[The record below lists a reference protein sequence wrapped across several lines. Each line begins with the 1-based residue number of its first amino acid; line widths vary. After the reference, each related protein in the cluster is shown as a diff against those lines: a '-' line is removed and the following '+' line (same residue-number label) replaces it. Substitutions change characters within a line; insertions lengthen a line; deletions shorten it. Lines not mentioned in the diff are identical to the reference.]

1 MFPMTRHKAR
11 SLIAR
16 YTRASCTFLRAWTKN
31 SLRPVG
37 ERAGLFVGKIREYSE
52 REGERERWKRKKKKK
67 GRNVVSYSV
76 ALLHSFETVGEESST

>member
-37 ERAGLFVGKIREYSE
+37 ERKSGTFCWKNKGIF
-52 REGERERWKRKKKKK
+52 GEREREKKKMKK
-67 GRNVVSYSV
+67 CR
-76 ALLHSFETVGEESST
+76 

>member
-16 YTRASCTFLRAWTKN
+16 YTRASCTSLRAWTKN

-52 REGERERWKRKKKKK
+52 GRKQREREGRKGKKRKKC
-67 GRNVVSYSV
+67 R
-76 ALLHSFETVGEESST
+76 

>member
-52 REGERERWKRKKKKK
+52 GRKQRERGREGREKK
-67 GRNVVSYSV
+67 
-76 ALLHSFETVGEESST
+76 EEMSLVIP

>member
-52 REGERERWKRKKKKK
+52 REREREREMETKKEKKRKKC
-67 GRNVVSYSV
+67 R
-76 ALLHSFETVGEESST
+76 

>member
-1 MFPMTRHKAR
+1 MTRHKAR

-52 REGERERWKRKKKKK
+52 REREGEKDGREKRKK

>member
-52 REGERERWKRKKKKK
+52 RERGRERWKRKKKKK

>member
-52 REGERERWKRKKKKK
+52 ERERERDRREKRKKKKK
-67 GRNVVSYSV
+67 
-76 ALLHSFETVGEESST
+76 EEMSLVIP

>member
-52 REGERERWKRKKKKK
+52 REREREREMEVKKEKKRKKC
-67 GRNVVSYSV
+67 R
-76 ALLHSFETVGEESST
+76 

>member
-52 REGERERWKRKKKKK
+52 GRKQRERKGRKGKKRKKC
-67 GRNVVSYSV
+67 R
-76 ALLHSFETVGEESST
+76 

>member
-52 REGERERWKRKKKKK
+52 REREREKEMEAKKEKKRKKC
-67 GRNVVSYSV
+67 R
-76 ALLHSFETVGEESST
+76 

>member
-37 ERAGLFVGKIREYSE
+37 ERAGLFVEKIREYSE
-52 REGERERWKRKKKKK
+52 REREREREMETKKEKKRKKC
-67 GRNVVSYSV
+67 R
-76 ALLHSFETVGEESST
+76 

>member
-52 REGERERWKRKKKKK
+52 REREREREMEAKKEKKRKKC
-67 GRNVVSYSV
+67 R
-76 ALLHSFETVGEESST
+76 

>member
-31 SLRPVG
+31 SLRPVRKSG
-37 ERAGLFVGKIREYSE
+37 TFCWKNKGIFGKR
-52 REGERERWKRKKKKK
+52 EREREMEEKKKK
-67 GRNVVSYSV
+67 
-76 ALLHSFETVGEESST
+76 EEMSLVIP

>member
-52 REGERERWKRKKKKK
+52 GRKQRERGREGREKK

>member
-52 REGERERWKRKKKKK
+52 REREEERDGSGKRKKK
-67 GRNVVSYSV
+67 
-76 ALLHSFETVGEESST
+76 EEMSLVIP

>member
-52 REGERERWKRKKKKK
+52 GRKQREREGRKGKKRKKC
-67 GRNVVSYSV
+67 R
-76 ALLHSFETVGEESST
+76 

>member
-52 REGERERWKRKKKKK
+52 REREGEKDGREKRKK